1 MSGKDMDATIQTI
14 RSLQCTIEELTA
26 ELEAAKDA
34 IKAEMVEQGRE
45 ELTGDGW
52 KATWRVIAGSRFD
65 SKALKAAD
73 PSTYARYTVATR
85 TTRFVIS

>member
-45 ELTGDGW
+45 ELTGNGW
-52 KATWRVIAGSRFD
+52 
-65 SKALKAAD
+65 KAAD

-85 TTRFVIS
+85 TSRFTIS